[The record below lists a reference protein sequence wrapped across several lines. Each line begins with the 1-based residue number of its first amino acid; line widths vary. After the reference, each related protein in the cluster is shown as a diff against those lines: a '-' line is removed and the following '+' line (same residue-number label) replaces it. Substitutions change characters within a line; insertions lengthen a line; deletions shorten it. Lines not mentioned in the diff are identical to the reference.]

1 MLGAWA
7 LGALLLLAP
16 AVAHA
21 QLFIASKPDPSF
33 MIGPLFVRA
42 SVTPDLK
49 PVVVEILWSIAVP
62 PGKTAVDLEQNLNLL
77 WPGGLIADPTAGP
90 PDPALERFIT
100 QRGFSVIE
108 SGRLPLAAQHLY
120 RLETDQPPAR
130 MPGGAPF
137 VTFVRDSGPLG
148 LTPPATWIR
157 VPWTPLMANRAYLM
171 SLPLTT
177 RGLIKPKP
185 ATWAER
191 TFWGPRHRISLSF
204 HEVRQRAVFPLYLE
218 HRDRVVRLAEDPAQ
232 LLIDFADTDH
242 LKIDELFPQS
252 AKRQISETLE
262 STESVSLFLDA
273 EGLSPQTL
281 TVQFGYFTRLQSWAP
296 ILIPMLFFVLGNGAG
311 VLVRTVTER
320 ISKRL
325 AGRVKFGRPR
335 ETSQVRQ
342 HGVVLDEDTLRRI
355 RPGATSY
362 DEVLELCGRD
372 VEERSRVTDPDHR
385 SLVYRGRRV
394 VPRRRQVLGWL
405 ATVLHWDV
413 EEHEV
418 EIELERD
425 VVRDVQARVRR
436 SRLESPETA

>member
-130 MPGGAPF
+130 IPGGAPF

-262 STESVSLFLDA
+262 STESVSMFLDA

-355 RPGATSY
+355 RPGATTY

-405 ATVLHWDV
+405 ATVRHWDV

-436 SRLESPETA
+436 SRLASPEPA

>member
-77 WPGGLIADPTAGP
+77 WPGGLIADRTTGP
-90 PDPALERFIT
+90 PDPALERFVT

-120 RLETDQPPAR
+120 RLETDQPPVR
-130 MPGGAPF
+130 IPGGAPF

-157 VPWTPLMANRAYLM
+157 VPWTPYMANRAYLM

-177 RGLIKPKP
+177 RGFIKPKR

-262 STESVSLFLDA
+262 STESVSMFLDA

-342 HGVVLDEDTLRRI
+342 QGVVLDEDTLRRI
-355 RPGATSY
+355 RPGATTY

-405 ATVLHWDV
+405 ATVRHWDV

-436 SRLESPETA
+436 SRLASPEPA

>member
-130 MPGGAPF
+130 IPGGAPF

-262 STESVSLFLDA
+262 STESVSMFLDA

-342 HGVVLDEDTLRRI
+342 HGVVLDEDTLRRV
-355 RPGATSY
+355 RPGATTY
-362 DEVLELCGRD
+362 DEVLDLCGRD

-405 ATVLHWDV
+405 ATVRHWDV

-436 SRLESPETA
+436 SRLASPEPA

>member
-130 MPGGAPF
+130 IPGGAPF

-262 STESVSLFLDA
+262 STESVSMFLDA

-405 ATVLHWDV
+405 ATVRHWDV

-436 SRLESPETA
+436 SRLASPEPA